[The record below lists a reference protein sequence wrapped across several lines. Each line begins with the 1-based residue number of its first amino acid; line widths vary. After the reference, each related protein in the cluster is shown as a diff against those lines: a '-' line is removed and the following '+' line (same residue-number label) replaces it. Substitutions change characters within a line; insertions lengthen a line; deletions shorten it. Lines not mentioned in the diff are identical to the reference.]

1 MNTLRRNSR
10 VGKSRTWGL
19 DWKML
24 PKNPHLEP
32 CNLDSAPSF
41 DVLNHYQMMDRQ
53 MLRAAIPLPA
63 LPEKQDFSAE
73 SDRARLSR
81 VALKA
86 YRRLVEHWGLTGHQA
101 AALLDVSTST
111 WERLKQKRKD
121 KSLSQDQ
128 LTRISAMVGIYKG
141 LHLLFADD
149 MADRWPKLDN
159 KGPLFARMSPIDS
172 MLKGGIPQ
180 MLEVRRYVD
189 AVRGGL

>member
-1 MNTLRRNSR
+1 M
-10 VGKSRTWGL
+10 
-19 DWKML
+19 
-24 PKNPHLEP
+24 PI
-32 CNLDSAPSF
+32 
-41 DVLNHYQMMDRQ
+41 
-53 MLRAAIPLPA
+53 AALPLPD
-63 LPEKQDFSAE
+63 LPERQDFSVDA
-73 SDRARLSR
+73 DRVRLSG

-86 YRRLVEHWGLTGHQA
+86 YRRLVDQWGLTGQQA

-111 WERLKQKRKD
+111 WERLKQDGKD

-149 MADRWPKLDN
+149 MADRWPRLEN
-159 KGPLFARMSPIDS
+159 RGPLFARRSPIES